1 MQNVRAILSAAF
13 ALSLVIST
21 SQSMLSLES
30 VQNEPHASDKAMH
43 AMGTHSA
50 MPGMCHKC
58 VNKAPCCAVCA
69 RTSAI
74 LPVTSH
80 VMRVSTKPDVALF
93 TEPQFKGST
102 VGPSPPPP
110 KLGDLT

>member
-30 VQNEPHASDKAMH
+30 VQNEPHASDMVMH

-50 MPGMCHKC
+50 MPGMCLKC

-69 RTSAI
+69 GTSAI